1 MDMDA
6 SEIAAADAALAR
18 QKMADI
24 ESMHLATVGP
34 VEVREEDPKEADDSN
49 DAGSESKSENI
60 TDGRGE
66 EDEETSLVLVERVDE
81 CLDKTVLDNATLL
94 LRRVAAQ
101 IGAIQTEFSSG
112 ESMSEHAILSI
123 LHSTRSLRRQAQ
135 TAFESATEQLDA
147 LSLDSQMFAR
157 GAAEQLAGLDDI
169 ARAFADIA
177 ASQQRISQ
185 NQDGAVE
192 DDDADSAC
200 GIMPNT
206 LASAPSDDSIDLHVM
221 SPEHLMNTLA
231 RADAVCGLTSFTD
244 LAAFDPDFDAESAHP
259 EGTDHHHQKL
269 EELRVRNAEIQEKRQ
284 KDLESSQMKLD
295 HLHDMKR
302 QLTVLRD
309 AATSGASASSNLT
322 GLQRLEKIHA
332 LQREW
337 EASRESEPVE
347 ASLPIVKSPQTQ
359 EVNQDAADT
368 EKQISHSEEIM
379 MRYKQ
384 TLAVQEDELSA
395 LRSQLNALKDARA
408 ALDSKKNLLAQV
420 LAAREAID
428 EGGDI
433 GDDDA
438 VARHQHVLSMF
449 GKMNDTAED
458 DDTMRKALIFSGNAE
473 LDSLEDR
480 LGALRSAQDKLKM
493 DRYSNSVSMPSKGT
507 QNADNQGESPIN
519 ESTVSQLMNRLALN
533 SVPSKSTSRTQT
545 EDDATLNPETIIAAF
560 ELQTDTALTPEER
573 IYLAQNLARRDSE
586 LHARVKKIW
595 DGDLSD
601 YDDVEVQVEEG
612 TGLSVQMDAGCGAR
626 HGRYSCE
633 SDGEDVPMQNQQEQQ
648 SQPSDTHAAP
658 GRYSCLSSAEAS
670 PLRTENALRT
680 VVSEVDQF
688 EDGVNEEQVDK
699 AYLKIEDGI
708 QQIVQHMEDLKG
720 THVDFAN
727 AEHVKAYAELFASL
741 SGQLEQ
747 FMSARTAMDDFKIAL
762 QKKMQANSMPK
773 TLQLEQHRQQ
783 AKFGDVHSVFRNS
796 NRFQPS
802 IERNT
807 VQSDTESESELERTL
822 DAKEPLSYSGRP
834 GEAYSWVERAHVDQ
848 VFKEGEEEEEEE
860 DVTDD
865 VEDVEDERDEY
876 EDEKMA
882 EFMEKMEAR
891 RLKRADEIIQDRRKV
906 GSDAAAAPLRSPLVV
921 KNDVSKSN
929 RVQSVQSS
937 KSKMD
942 ARTKKLYDG
951 VKDSIYRGAANAISK
966 FESEPFF
973 LVSTFKSLQ
982 NLDSSYLR
990 QKFLLNLEAL
1000 MEERDQC
1007 ISEAAI
1013 AHAEEATA
1021 DDAKELG
1028 GVSLSD
1034 FVSDL
1039 DDEEDVNAIEQ
1050 KQQDDM
1056 ETLFSE
1062 RGRPLQP
1069 RSRARKISR
1078 GYGGSAE
1085 SPSKSVASEDGATV
1099 EWNYSARIAHCVSNI
1114 IIDSRSPTARFSDT
1128 QILTLQNFLLGLI
1141 HAELD
1146 ALGDE
1151 HPSKTFPIESVY
1163 TLMDETEQ
1171 VLKTRLTRYIGLNVQ
1186 RLRAALVDDSL
1197 DCVKEVLQDAR
1208 LMVER
1213 EWERVAKQE
1222 EEEAMRQRY
1231 LRGKSLK
1238 MLRDSSKRFSPN
1250 EATMENVPGSGS
1262 ALRSSARG
1270 ASDQRA
1276 FAESMLRSFAKDET
1290 PIVIKRE
1297 ERSGT
1302 FFAEHSSDVSGSPAS
1317 TIRARPLKSD
1327 RRVLPLYGRAQT
1339 AKAASFASKIANDVA
1354 GLRSGS
1360 AATLFENI

>member
-24 ESMHLATVGP
+24 ESMHLATAVP
-34 VEVREEDPKEADDSN
+34 AEAREEDPMEAADNDS
-49 DAGSESKSENI
+49 ASESAGENSI
-60 TDGRGE
+60 DGQNGKGE

-81 CLDKTVLDNATLL
+81 CLDKTVLDNATQL

-112 ESMSEHAILSI
+112 ESMSE
-123 LHSTRSLRRQAQ
+123 RQAQ

-185 NQDGAVE
+185 NQDGVAAE
-192 DDDADSAC
+192 DDADSAC

-206 LASAPSDDSIDLHVM
+206 LASAPSNDSIDLNVM
-221 SPEHLMNTLA
+221 SPEHLMDTLA

-302 QLTVLRD
+302 QLAVLRD
-309 AATSGASASSNLT
+309 AATSGASPSNNLT

-337 EASRESEPVE
+337 EASRESEAVQE
-347 ASLPIVKSPQTQ
+347 ALPPSKSPQTQ
-359 EVNQDAADT
+359 EVNKDATDT
-368 EKQISHSEEIM
+368 EEQISHSEEIM

-384 TLAVQEDELSA
+384 TLAVQEDELST

-428 EGGDI
+428 EGADI

-480 LGALRSAQDKLKM
+480 LGALRSAQEKLKM
-493 DRYSNSVSMPSKGT
+493 DRNSNSVSMSSKGA
-507 QNADNQGESPIN
+507 QNADNLRESPTN

-533 SVPSKSTSRTQT
+533 SVPSKTSPAKASQKAESTARTQT
-545 EDDATLNPETIIAAF
+545 EDEGTLNPETIIAAF

-601 YDDVEVQVEEG
+601 YDDVEVQIEEG
-612 TGLSVQMDAGCGAR
+612 TGLSGQVDTGCGAR

-633 SDGEDVPMQNQQEQQ
+633 SDGEDVPMQIQQEQQ
-648 SQPSDTHAAP
+648 RHQPSETQAAP

-670 PLRTENALRT
+670 PLRTENALPT
-680 VVSEVDQF
+680 IGNGGDQF

-720 THVDFAN
+720 THVDFTN
-727 AEHVKAYAELFASL
+727 ADHVKAYAELFASL

-762 QKKMQANSMPK
+762 QKKMQAESNPK
-773 TLQLEQHRQQ
+773 NVQVEQHRQQ
-783 AKFGDVHSVFRNS
+783 SQFQNAHSVFASS

-802 IERNT
+802 LAKNT
-807 VQSDTESESELERTL
+807 AQSDSESESELERTL
-822 DAKEPLSYSGRP
+822 DAKEPLSYSGRL

-848 VFKEGEEEEEEE
+848 VAKEEEE
-860 DVTDD
+860 DIADD
-865 VEDVEDERDEY
+865 VDDEEDDY

-891 RLKRADEIIQDRRKV
+891 RLKRADEIIEDRRKA
-906 GSDAAAAPLRSPLVV
+906 GSDVAGAASLRSPLVV

-929 RVQSVQSS
+929 RVQSAQSS

-942 ARTKKLYDG
+942 ARTKKLYYA

-1007 ISEAAI
+1007 ISEAAQ
-1013 AHAEEATA
+1013 AEEATA
-1021 DDAKELG
+1021 YEVKELG
-1028 GVSLSD
+1028 RVSLSD
-1034 FVSDL
+1034 YVSDL
-1039 DDEEDVNAIEQ
+1039 EDEEDANEVGQ
-1050 KQQDDM
+1050 KQQDDL

-1069 RSRARKISR
+1069 RSRAGKISR
-1078 GYGGSAE
+1078 GYGASAE
-1085 SPSKSVASEDGATV
+1085 SPSKSVVSEDGATI

-1208 LMVER
+1208 LMVEK

-1231 LRGKSLK
+1231 LRGKSLR

-1250 EATMENVPGSGS
+1250 EATLKSVTGAGSDLRPS
-1262 ALRSSARG
+1262 AKP

-1297 ERSGT
+1297 KRS
-1302 FFAEHSSDVSGSPAS
+1302 AEHTSDISVSPAS
-1317 TIRARPLKSD
+1317 TIKARPLKSD
-1327 RRVLPLYGRAQT
+1327 RRVVSLYGRAQT
-1339 AKAASFASKIANDVA
+1339 GKAASLASKIANDVA
-1354 GLRSGS
+1354 GLRTGS

>member
-18 QKMADI
+18 QQMADI

-34 VEVREEDPKEADDSN
+34 VEAREEDPNEADDNN
-49 DAGSESKSENI
+49 DAASESKSENI

-112 ESMSEHAILSI
+112 ESMSE
-123 LHSTRSLRRQAQ
+123 RQAQ

-185 NQDGAVE
+185 NQDSAVV

-244 LAAFDPDFDAESAHP
+244 LAAFDQDFDAESAHP
-259 EGTDHHHQKL
+259 EVADRHHQKL

-322 GLQRLEKIHA
+322 GSQRLEKIHA

-347 ASLPIVKSPQTQ
+347 ESSPIVKSSQTQ

-384 TLAVQEDELSA
+384 TLAVQEDELST

-449 GKMNDTAED
+449 GKMNDPAED

-473 LDSLEDR
+473 LDSLESR

-507 QNADNQGESPIN
+507 QNADNQGEFATD
-519 ESTVSQLMNRLALN
+519 ESTVSQLMNRLTLN

-545 EDDATLNPETIIAAF
+545 EESGTLNPETIIAAF

-612 TGLSVQMDAGCGAR
+612 TGLSGQMDAGYGAR

-648 SQPSDTHAAP
+648 RSQPSDTHAPP
-658 GRYSCLSSAEAS
+658 GRYSCLSSTEAS
-670 PLRTENALRT
+670 PLRIENALHT
-680 VVSEVDQF
+680 VGNEVDQF

-699 AYLKIEDGI
+699 AYLKIDDGI

-720 THVDFAN
+720 THVDFTN

-747 FMSARTAMDDFKIAL
+747 FMSARAAMDDFKIAL
-762 QKKMQANSMPK
+762 QKKMANSMPK
-773 TLQLEQHRQQ
+773 NLQVEQHRQL
-783 AKFGDVHSVFRNS
+783 AKFGDAHSVFSSS

-802 IERNT
+802 IARST
-807 VQSDTESESELERTL
+807 AQSDTESESELERTL

-848 VFKEGEEEEEEE
+848 VAKEEEEEEE
-860 DVTDD
+860 DDDDVADD
-865 VEDVEDERDEY
+865 VEDDRDEY

-882 EFMEKMEAR
+882 EFMEKMESR
-891 RLKRADEIIQDRRKV
+891 RLKRADEIVQDRRKA
-906 GSDAAAAPLRSPLVV
+906 GSDAAAASLRSPLVV

-1007 ISEAAI
+1007 ISEAAV

-1021 DDAKELG
+1021 DDPKELG

-1039 DDEEDVNAIEQ
+1039 EDEEAINEIGQ
-1050 KQQDDM
+1050 KQQDAMD
-1056 ETLFSE
+1056 TLFSE
-1062 RGRPLQP
+1062 RGRPRQT
-1069 RSRARKISR
+1069 RSRAGKVSR

-1085 SPSKSVASEDGATV
+1085 SPSKSVVSEDGATV

-1208 LMVER
+1208 LMVEK

-1250 EATMENVPGSGS
+1250 EATMKNVTGAGSG
-1262 ALRSSARG
+1262 LRSSAKS
-1270 ASDQRA
+1270 ASDQRV
-1276 FAESMLRSFAKDET
+1276 FAESMLHSFAKDET

-1297 ERSGT
+1297 ERS
-1302 FFAEHSSDVSGSPAS
+1302 AEHSSDVSVSPAS
-1317 TIRARPLKSD
+1317 TIKARPLKSD
-1327 RRVLPLYGRAQT
+1327 RRVLSLYGRAQSG
-1339 AKAASFASKIANDVA
+1339 KAASLASKIANEVA